1 MKVYLVVEDDYE
13 SCRTIAVFSQK
24 EYAEKHIALHN
35 TCCWEVV
42 EMEVDKY
49 NYKDIEVVKKLH
61 YKILVYKLREEI
73 LTLGNGVFDNYS
85 YVKTEVPEDRTIIYS
100 EAKEV
105 GDFLAIG
112 WIEVW
117 ADSVAEGKEKV
128 EKRVKEIKE
137 RFQSQ
142 LNKGI

>member
-42 EMEVDKY
+42 EMEVDEY

-61 YKILVYKLREEI
+61 YKIFVYKLREEI
-73 LTLGNGVFDNYS
+73 LTLGDGVFDNEN

-105 GDFLAIG
+105 GDFSEIG
-112 WIEVW
+112 WVDVW
-117 ADSVAEGKEKV
+117 ADSVAEGKEK
-128 EKRVKEIKE
+128 KRKDGKTCKG
-137 RFQSQ
+137 
-142 LNKGI
+142 NKRKA